1 MSLSVR
7 YMGLDLKN
15 PLVAS
20 PSPFCEHLDKIE
32 EMISAGA
39 SAIVL
44 HSLFEEQI
52 RIETEGLNRNLSAG
66 TESFAEA
73 LSYFPDLDHYKL
85 GSEDYLTHIQKV
97 KQAVDVPVIGSLN
110 GVSTGGWID
119 YAKEIESAGADGL
132 ELNIYFMPTDP
143 ASQGHQVEQLHIQ
156 LVKDITSSLAIPVAV
171 KVSPY
176 FSAPVN
182 FLSRLDQAGA
192 DALVI
197 FNRFYQPDIDLENL
211 QILPDLVLSHPDE
224 LRLRLRWAAV
234 LSPVLDADIAIT
246 GGVHTAEDVIKS
258 MMTGAK
264 VAMMTS
270 AILKN
275 GTFHFKTVL
284 DGITEWMEQHDY
296 ESIRQMQG
304 SLNYR
309 NVTDPAA
316 YERANYMKILGS
328 WRD

>member
-7 YMGLDLKN
+7 YMGLNLKN
-15 PLVAS
+15 PLAAS
-20 PSPFCEHLDKIE
+20 PSPFCEHLNKIE
-32 EMISAGA
+32 EMAAAGA

-44 HSLFEEQI
+44 HSLFEEQL
-52 RIETEGLNRNLSAG
+52 RTEGEGLNRNLSAG
-66 TESFAEA
+66 TDSFAEA

-85 GSEDYLTHIQKV
+85 GREEYLTHLQKA
-97 KQAVDVPVIGSLN
+97 KQAVDVPIIGSLN
-110 GVSTGGWID
+110 GISTGGWIE

-143 ASQGHQVEQLHIQ
+143 GSPGHQVEQLHVQ
-156 LVKDITSSLAIPVAV
+156 LVKDITSQLTIPVAV

-176 FSAPVN
+176 FSAPAN
-182 FLSRLDQAGA
+182 FMSRLDQAGA

-197 FNRFYQPDIDLENL
+197 FNRFYQPDIDLEDL
-211 QILPDLVLSHPDE
+211 QIKPDLVLSHPDE

-234 LSPVLDADIAIT
+234 LSPLLEADLAIT
-246 GGVHTAEDVIKS
+246 GGVYTAEDVIKS
-258 MMTGAK
+258 MMVGAK

-270 AILKN
+270 AVLKN
-275 GTFHFKTVL
+275 GSTYFKTVL
-284 DGITEWMEQHDY
+284 DEIAQWMEKHEY
-296 ESIRQMQG
+296 ESIQQMQG
-304 SLNYR
+304 SLNYS

>member
-1 MSLSVR
+1 MNLSVR

-32 EMISAGA
+32 QMVSAGA

-44 HSLFEEQI
+44 HSLFEEQL
-52 RIETEGLNRNLSAG
+52 RAESEGFNRNLMAG

-73 LSYFPDLDHYKL
+73 LSYFPDLDQYKL
-85 GSEDYLTHIQKV
+85 NRDDYLTHIQNV
-97 KQAVDVPVIGSLN
+97 KKTVDVPIIGSLN
-110 GVSTGGWID
+110 GVSSGGWIE
-119 YAKEIESAGADGL
+119 YAKEIESAGADGI

-143 ASQGHQVEQLHIQ
+143 ASQGHQVEQLYVQ
-156 LVKDITSSLAIPVAV
+156 LVKDITESLMIPVAV

-176 FSAPVN
+176 FSAPAN
-182 FLSRLDQAGA
+182 FLSRLDQAGS

-211 QILPDLVLSHPDE
+211 EIKADVLLSHPDE

-234 LSPVLDADIAIT
+234 LSPIIDADIAIT
-246 GGVHTAEDVIKS
+246 GGVHTSEDVLKS
-258 MMTGAK
+258 MMVGAK

-270 AILKN
+270 AVLQN
-275 GTFHFKTVL
+275 GPGYFKTVL
-284 DGITEWMEQHDY
+284 DGIIKWMEKHDY
-296 ESIRQMQG
+296 DSIQQMQG
-304 SLNYR
+304 TLNYK
-309 NVTDPAA
+309 NVKDPAA
-316 YERANYMKILGS
+316 FERANYMKILGS